1 MILINLEEEYSLWC
15 TI

>member
-1 MILINLEEEYSLWC
+1 MILINLEEGYSLWC

>member
-1 MILINLEEEYSLWC
+1 MLINLEEGYSLWC